1 MKKFVVLFVM
11 AMLLPL
17 TACAQES
24 AVKWKEGTHYK
35 VLDNKEATSK
45 PVITEYFS
53 FWCPHCFKFEPIV
66 KEIKK
71 KKSTNTKFE
80 KVHVNF
86 MRFNGPDVQDAAT
99 QGMMIARA
107 IKQEDALNGAVFS
120 YIHKQRA
127 TITNLNDI
135 RNIFV
140 VNGVDGAEFDKLANS
155 FGVNNMIRR
164 NQQQI
169 ENYREHLTG
178 VPNFIVNG
186 KYQPTFTSDMT
197 FDDIA
202 DLIVWLS
209 EQK

>member
-1 MKKFVVLFVM
+1 MKKFAVMFVM

-17 TACAQES
+17 TACAQEAGS
-24 AVKWKEGTHYK
+24 KWKEGTHYK
-35 VLDNKEATSK
+35 VLDREATDK

-53 FWCPHCFKFEPIV
+53 FWCPHCFQFEPIV
-66 KEIKK
+66 AQIKA
-71 KKSTNTKFE
+71 KKSEGTKFN

-86 MRFNGPDVQDAAT
+86 MRFTGPDVQDDAT
-99 QGMMIARA
+99 KAMLIARA
-107 IKQEDALNGAVFS
+107 MKQEEAMNGAIFN

-127 TITNLNDI
+127 SITGLKDL

-140 VNGVDGAEFDKLANS
+140 VNGVDGAEFDKMAKS
-155 FGVNNMIRR
+155 FGVNSMLRK

-169 ENYREHLTG
+169 DDYREYLTG
-178 VPNFIVNG
+178 VPSFVING
-186 KYQPTFTSDMT
+186 KYQPTFTADMT

>member
-1 MKKFVVLFVM
+1 MKKFAVLFVM

-17 TACAQES
+17 TACAQEGT
-24 AVKWKEGTHYK
+24 AKWKEGTHYT
-35 VLDNKEATSK
+35 VLDEEATKK

-53 FWCPHCFKFEPIV
+53 FWCPHCFQFEPIV
-66 KEIKK
+66 KQIKEK
-71 KKSTNTKFE
+71 KGENTKFE

-86 MRFNGPDVQDAAT
+86 MRFTGPDVQDAAT
-99 QGMMIARA
+99 HAMLIARA
-107 IKQEDALNGAVFS
+107 MKQEDAMNTAIFN

-127 TITNLNDI
+127 TITSLKDL

-140 VNGVDGAEFDKLANS
+140 VNGVDGAEFDKLATS
-155 FGVNNMIRR
+155 FGVNNMIRK
-164 NQQQI
+164 NQQLI
-169 ENYREHLTG
+169 DKNRNYLSG
-178 VPNFIVNG
+178 VPSFVING
-186 KYQPTFTSDMT
+186 KYQPTFTAEMT

>member
-1 MKKFVVLFVM
+1 MKKFAVFFVM
-11 AMLLPL
+11 AVLMPL

-24 AVKWKEGTHYK
+24 NSKWKEGTHCT
-35 VLDNKEATSK
+35 VLDREATDK

-53 FWCPHCFKFEPIV
+53 YWCPHCFQFEPIV
-66 KEIKK
+66 AQIKE
-71 KKSTNTKFE
+71 KKSDGTKFT

-86 MRFNGPDVQDAAT
+86 MRFAGPDTQNDATKA
-99 QGMMIARA
+99 MLIARSL
-107 IKQEDALNGAVFS
+107 KQEEAMNGAIFN

-127 TITNLNDI
+127 SITGLKDL

-140 VNGVDGAEFDKLANS
+140 VNGVEGEEFDKLANS
-155 FGVNNMIRR
+155 FGVNSMVRK

-169 ENYREHLTG
+169 DDYREYLNG
-178 VPNFIVNG
+178 VPSFIING
-186 KYQPTFTSDMT
+186 KYQPTFTRDMSY
-197 FDDIA
+197 DDIV

>member
-1 MKKFVVLFVM
+1 MKKFAVMFVM

-17 TACAQES
+17 AACAES
-24 AVKWKEGTHYK
+24 TTSKWKEGTHYE
-35 VLDNKEATSK
+35 VISEEATDK
-45 PVITEYFS
+45 PVITEFFS
-53 FWCPHCFKFEPIV
+53 FWCPHCFQFEPIV
-66 KEIKK
+66 AQIKQ
-71 KKSTNTKFE
+71 KKSDNTKFN

-86 MRFNGPDVQDAAT
+86 MRFTGPDVQDAAT
-99 QGMMIARA
+99 KAMLVARA
-107 IKQEDALNGAVFS
+107 MKQEEAMNAAVFN

-127 TITNLNDI
+127 SITNLKDL

-140 VNGVDGAEFDKLANS
+140 VNGADGAEFDKLVNS
-155 FGVNNMIRR
+155 FGVNSMFRK

-169 ENYREHLTG
+169 DAYREHLTG
-178 VPNFIVNG
+178 VPSFIING
-186 KYQPTFTSDMT
+186 KYQPTFTADMS